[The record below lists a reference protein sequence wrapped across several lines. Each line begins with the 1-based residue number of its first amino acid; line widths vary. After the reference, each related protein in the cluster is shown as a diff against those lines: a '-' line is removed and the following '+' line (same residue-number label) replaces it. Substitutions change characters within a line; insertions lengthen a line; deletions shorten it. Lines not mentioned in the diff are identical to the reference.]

1 MKRLTEKAFPLS
13 FFFVFCVF
21 LCNRFLALAGNK
33 IRKVEN
39 LQCLNKLQF
48 LDLSGNAIDDFD
60 AG

>member
-1 MKRLTEKAFPLS
+1 MRRLTEKAFPLS
-13 FFFVFCVF
+13 FFLFFFF

-33 IRKVEN
+33 ITKVEN